1 MTPGRVLLTRTAPDG
16 EDSTT
21 RLAELGFEVVWHPAL
36 ITQPVEI
43 EEQQIPDHCHLIFTS
58 RNGVRFAPK
67 SCIVKADHVFC
78 VGDATAGAAVE
89 AGYTAALS
97 ANGNSSDI
105 IRLIGE
111 QDNLPSLPFIH
122 MANDKPRGNI
132 VESLNATGLD
142 ARLVQVYETRPSD
155 KFAAQITAELSNKTT
170 PCQAVLIYSP
180 AAAGVIASQAHEAV
194 RTFIAQNGVFAAI
207 SEAAAAPLA
216 DFADIRLNIAAMPT
230 EDALFR
236 ALMTG

>member
-1 MTPGRVLLTRTAPDG
+1 MTPKRVLLTRTAPDG
-16 EDSTT
+16 EDSAT
-21 RLAELGFEVVWHPAL
+21 RLSELGFDVVWRPAL
-36 ITQPVEI
+36 ITQAVGI

-78 VGDATAGAAVE
+78 VGDATADAALA
-89 AGYTAALS
+89 AGYKVALS
-97 ANGNSSDI
+97 ANGNSSDLV
-105 IRLIGE
+105 RLIGAKK
-111 QDNLPSLPFIH
+111 NLPSLPFIH
-122 MANDKPRGNI
+122 LANDKPRGNI
-132 VESLNATGLD
+132 VESLNAAGLD

-155 KFAAQITAELSNKTT
+155 KFATQITAELSDQIT
-170 PCQAVLIYSP
+170 PCQAILIYSP
-180 AAAGVIASQAHEAV
+180 AAANVIASQAHDAV
-194 RTFIAQNGVFAAI
+194 RAFIAQNGVFIAI